1 MTVGAEVQDVRPV
14 EEQAVHY
21 RKLEKQA
28 VKGTVY
34 VVVFYGISLAV
45 RVLSSVV
52 LTHLFAPQYF
62 GIITLVT
69 TVLVGLSLF
78 SHIGVHDSVIQSRRG
93 DEPLFLHTAQTIELL
108 RGTGIWV
115 LTIILAWPVA
125 RFYHEPRMVLL
136 LPVLGLSAIISGATS
151 PSVLSL
157 TRHMGI
163 GKLSSLE
170 LLAQVV
176 QFVVT
181 VVWAL
186 IQPSLWALAGGQL
199 VSSLVRVAASYF
211 ILPELR
217 LRFSL
222 DRECV
227 RELLHFGKWILV
239 GTVLTFLATQ
249 SDRLILGKLASTTML
264 GIYGIAY
271 TLSDL
276 PRQII
281 MQFTSRVGYPFI
293 AKFASKPRKDY
304 RAVLLKYRL
313 PVLAVGALGLIIA
326 VCVGDQIILHVYDHR
341 YHQAA
346 WMIGILAI
354 GLWHT
359 TLYNTLAPAI
369 LALSKSH
376 YNAIGNLVFCISLF
390 TLIPLGFHFYGMPG
404 AVAAVA
410 FGDLPVYFVVQY
422 SAYREKVGTLVQD
435 ALMTVAFLVVL
446 AGALA
451 LRVALG
457 FGLPFHGIH
466 WQ

>member
-1 MTVGAEVQDVRPV
+1 MTVGAEAESVLLL
-14 EEQAVHY
+14 EEEGRQHK
-21 RKLEKQA
+21 KLEKKA
-28 VKGTVY
+28 VRSTLY
-34 VVVFYGISLAV
+34 IVVFYGVSMAL

-52 LTHLFAPQYF
+52 LTRLFSPQYF
-62 GIITLVT
+62 GIITLIT

-78 SHIGVHDSVIQSRRG
+78 SHIGIHDSVIQSKRG
-93 DEPLFLHTAQTIELL
+93 DEPLFLNTAQTIELL
-108 RGTGIWV
+108 RGTGTWL
-115 LTIILAWPVA
+115 LTVILAWPVA
-125 RFYHEPRMVLL
+125 WFYHEPRIAML
-136 LPVLGLSAIISGATS
+136 LPVVGLSCILSGATS
-151 PSVLSL
+151 PSILYL
-157 TRHMGI
+157 TRHMGV
-163 GKLSSLE
+163 GKISALD
-170 LLAQVV
+170 LLGQIV

-181 VVWAL
+181 LAWAL
-186 IQPSLWALAGGQL
+186 IQPSLWALVGGKL
-199 VSSLVRVAASYF
+199 VADLARTAASYF
-211 ILPELR
+211 ILPEFRLR
-217 LRFSL
+217 LTL
-222 DRECV
+222 HREYV
-227 RELLHFGKWILV
+227 RELLHFGKWILI
-239 GTVLTFLATQ
+239 GTALTFLANQ

-271 TLSDL
+271 ALSDM

-293 AKFASKPRKDY
+293 AKFASKPREEY

-313 PVLAVGALGLIIA
+313 PVLAAGALGLIIA
-326 VCVGDQIILHVYDHR
+326 VCIGDKVILHVYDHR

-376 YNAIGNLVFCISLF
+376 WNAIGNLVFCISLF
-390 TLIPLGFHFYGMPG
+390 TLIPLGYHYYGMPG

-422 SAYREKVGTLVQD
+422 SAYREKIGTLMQD
-435 ALMTVAFLVVL
+435 GLMTVAFLGAL

-466 WQ
+466 